1 MSSSD
6 KRYLIGRRDGGE
18 GGLLLLGRYLALD
31 GSTGAPVYL
40 DVLKPHAILI
50 CGKRGY
56 GKSYTMGALVEEFA
70 RLPDAIRK
78 NFSAI
83 VVDTMGIFGCMTEP
97 NDEEAGA
104 LENVGAIALRH
115 GYQHL
120 RASVPPEAGAASL

>member
-1 MSSSD
+1 MSSGD

-70 RLPDAIRK
+70 RTAICNKEKFLRDRGRHHG
-78 NFSAI
+78 NI
-83 VVDTMGIFGCMTEP
+83 RVH
-97 NDEEAGA
+97 DENQTTRRQA
-104 LENVGAIALRH
+104 
-115 GYQHL
+115 
-120 RASVPPEAGAASL
+120 P